1 MYNKDVNKLPIPK
14 QTRTSK
20 GKGVLARSAL
30 LTLRD
35 GESLT
40 CTKYDAGALRLEMR
54 RLHAEYERNGRS
66 TRYVSLTQGDIVR
79 VWRKDGESS

>member
-20 GKGVLARSAL
+20 GKGKLAREAL
-30 LTLRD
+30 LSLRD

-54 RLHAEYERNGRS
+54 RLHAEYGRS
-66 TRYVSLTQGDIVR
+66 GRPTRYVSLTQGHVVR
-79 VWRKDGESS
+79 VWRRDGEA